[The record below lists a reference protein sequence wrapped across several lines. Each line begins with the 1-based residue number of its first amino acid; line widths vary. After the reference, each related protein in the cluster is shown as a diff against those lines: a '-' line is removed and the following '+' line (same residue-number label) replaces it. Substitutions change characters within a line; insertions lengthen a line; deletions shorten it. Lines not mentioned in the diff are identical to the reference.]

1 MKVWLKVF
9 MIMLKIENG
18 IGNVRRKIEMN
29 VMKRIRVRRK
39 IVEGNEEVEKL
50 KLKVD
55 EEEMEMNFM
64 VEIEGI
70 VNGLMMEENKI
81 EKIVNM
87 LMNMEM
93 LKLKV
98 EL

>member
-1 MKVWLKVF
+1 
-9 MIMLKIENG
+9 
-18 IGNVRRKIEMN
+18 MN
-29 VMKRIRVRRK
+29 IMKRIRVRRK

-93 LKLKV
+93 LKLKIELKV

>member
-1 MKVWLKVF
+1 
-9 MIMLKIENG
+9 
-18 IGNVRRKIEMN
+18 MN

>member
-1 MKVWLKVF
+1 
-9 MIMLKIENG
+9 
-18 IGNVRRKIEMN
+18 MN

-93 LKLKV
+93 LKLKIELKV